1 MPKPATIDQITKDFI
16 LHLEESGISSVSLK
30 NYKSD
35 LNHFSGWIILKVKT
49 LGIFAET
56 LTECIPF
63 FSTSIGQEYKNFLV
77 SNDTPNQTTNRRLST
92 LRNLSRFMVMTQ
104 IINFDFM
111 DGLVGA
117 GLSSE
122 SGRTI
127 DPIIEKF
134 TKHLEQQRASKN
146 TIKNY
151 VADLRHF
158 VNWING
164 RTISN

>member
-1 MPKPATIDQITKDFI
+1 MRNPALEDKITKDFI
-16 LHLEESGISSVSLK
+16 LHLEESGISPISLK

-35 LNHFSGWIILKVKT
+35 INHFSAWFILKVKT
-49 LGIFAET
+49 LGVFAET

-63 FSTSIGQEYKNFLV
+63 FSREIGQQYKSFLI
-77 SNDTPNQTTNRRLST
+77 NNETPNQTSNRRLST

-111 DGLVGA
+111 EGLSGA
-117 GLSSE
+117 GILPSE
-122 SGRTI
+122 KSI

-134 TKHLEQQRASKN
+134 TKHLEKEKASKN
-146 TIKNY
+146 TVKNY

-158 VNWING
+158 VSWVNG
-164 RTISN
+164 RNLSN